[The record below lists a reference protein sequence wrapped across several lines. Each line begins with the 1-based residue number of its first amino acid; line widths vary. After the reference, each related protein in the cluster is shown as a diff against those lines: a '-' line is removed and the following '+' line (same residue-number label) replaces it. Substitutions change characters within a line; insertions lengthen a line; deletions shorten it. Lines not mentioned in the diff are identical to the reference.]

1 MPVSG
6 PMNVGEMFESVVKLI
21 GRTFVRALILGAVL
35 LAAPALLLG
44 VSWSGIAGSLGALV
58 EQNTADPTAIPDFA
72 LLIGSLAI
80 IGVAVVLFMIC
91 ALLMRVAMMRLMCA
105 DMEDDL
111 MDWGAAIKGAFAL
124 RTLKLIGAWMLIG
137 LLGTFAIAVP
147 VLGMALIDPG
157 IGALV
162 MLLLIPLGFWLAIR
176 WLFLTQAIVWEDADV
191 MQAFSRSAYLVE
203 GFWWRV
209 FGVVLLFAIASQ
221 MALSII
227 LTPVSFVAMGGFFAS
242 YFTLMMDMTPGGIP
256 DPAVLGDLFSS
267 IGYGMVIFI
276 VLSILLTS
284 IVETAYQV
292 VIYYDLRARKGEF
305 TRPAPPAED
314 EVLDFNTTS

>member
-6 PMNVGEMFESVVKLI
+6 PMNVGEMFETVVKLI
-21 GRTFVRALILGAVL
+21 GRTFVRTLIVGAIL

-44 VSWSGIAGSLGALV
+44 VTWSALATSFGAMV
-58 EQNTADPTAIPDFA
+58 EHGAVDPTAAPDLSLLLGSISIIVIAVMLFA
-72 LLIGSLAI
+72 
-80 IGVAVVLFMIC
+80 VC

-105 DMEDDL
+105 DMEDEI
-111 MDWGAAIKGAFAL
+111 MDWATALKDSFAL
-124 RTLKLIGAWMLIG
+124 RTLKLVGAWLLIG

-147 VLGMALIDPG
+147 ILGMALIDPG

-162 MLLLIPLGFWLAIR
+162 MLLLIPLGIWLATR
-176 WLFLTQAIVWEDADV
+176 WVFIIQALVWEDADV
-191 MQAFSRSAYLVE
+191 MQSFTRSSYLVE

-209 FGVVLLFAIASQ
+209 FGLFILFAIAAQ

-227 LTPVSFVAMGGFFAS
+227 LTPVSFVAMGGFLAS
-242 YFTLMMDMTPGGIP
+242 YFTLLMDMTPGGTP
-256 DPAVLGDLFSS
+256 DPAALGDLFSS
-267 IGYGMVIFI
+267 IGYGMVIFV

-314 EVLDFNTTS
+314 EVIDFNS

>member
-6 PMNVGEMFESVVKLI
+6 PMNVGEMFETVVKLI
-21 GRTFVRALILGAVL
+21 GRTFVRTLIVGAIL

-44 VSWSGIAGSLGALV
+44 ITWSALATSFGAMV
-58 EQNTADPTAIPDFA
+58 EHGAVDPTAAPDLS
-72 LLIGSLAI
+72 LLLGSI
-80 IGVAVVLFMIC
+80 SVIVIAVMLFVVC

-105 DMEDDL
+105 DMEDEII
-111 MDWGAAIKGAFAL
+111 DWGTALKDSFAL
-124 RTLKLIGAWMLIG
+124 RTLKLVGAYLLI
-137 LLGTFAIAVP
+137 LLFGTVAIAVP
-147 VLGMALIDPG
+147 IFGMAVIDPG

-162 MLLLIPLGFWLAIR
+162 FLLLIPLGVWLAIR
-176 WLFLTQAIVWEDADV
+176 WVFIVQALVWEDADV
-191 MQAFSRSAYLVE
+191 MQAFSRSTYLVE

-209 FGVVLLFAIASQ
+209 FGVMLLFSIASQ

-242 YFTLMMDMTPGGIP
+242 YFTLLMDMTPGGTP

-267 IGYGMVIFI
+267 IGYGMVIFV

-314 EVLDFNTTS
+314 EVLDFNT